1 MGSITLLVEGSTVG
15 HKAQGGGVEIVKTV
29 SEQDSGRLIQAY
41 AVSYAGKWKAED
53 GVTNRAPTI
62 QEVLQAWFDGVV
74 SGSVA
79 HVLSVE
85 KDVAA
90 KSAAAAVAQ
99 ISVT

>member
-1 MGSITLLVEGSTVG
+1 MGSITLLVEGTTVG

-29 SEQDSGRLIQAY
+29 SETDSGRLIAAY
-41 AVSYAGKWKAED
+41 ATSYAGKWKD
-53 GVTNRAPTI
+53 GNGVNRNPTI

-74 SGSVA
+74 AGSVA

-85 KDVAA
+85 KDAA
-90 KSAAAAVAQ
+90 SKAAATAVAQ